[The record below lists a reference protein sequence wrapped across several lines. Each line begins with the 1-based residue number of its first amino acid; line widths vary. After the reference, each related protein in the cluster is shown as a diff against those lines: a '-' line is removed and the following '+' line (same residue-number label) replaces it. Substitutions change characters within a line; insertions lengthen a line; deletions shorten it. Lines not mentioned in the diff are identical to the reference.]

1 MVKYSPQEMFRYPEV
16 QKKQR
21 GSIIGNAKKN
31 QCTPLRIKINNY
43 KRDMEE
49 SEIGSWKVGKL

>member
-21 GSIIGNAKKN
+21 GTITGNAKKKPMYTLKDQN
-31 QCTPLRIKINNY
+31 I
-43 KRDMEE
+43 
-49 SEIGSWKVGKL
+49 